1 MDYYVVVQ
9 KPPPYQNG
17 HFNWHNGIAK
27 TRQTEKW
34 TGKGEA
40 YIVSRNYQD
49 RSITW
54 IVHLDHSSTY
64 FQLDKR
70 DVQILSHSCSL
81 VNLSCSGESR
91 LVSFSLLGIT
101 KLELWF
107 FVVSSS
113 GEGLLMSG
121 DFRCGCLKKKQQDF
135 DEKRSTEIV
144 LCYTFRVLKTDLFS
158 LLHKATNYNSIR
170 WIWANQRAVKDHEKI
185 D

>member
-1 MDYYVVVQ
+1 MEPVLISFISAALIDRKSGILVDYVFVQ

-49 RSITW
+49 RSIAW
-54 IVHLDHSSTY
+54 IAPRSS
-64 FQLDKR
+64 
-70 DVQILSHSCSL
+70 
-81 VNLSCSGESR
+81 VNLLPIRQARRSNIESQLLPR
-91 LVSFSLLGIT
+91 KSVSFWWKSVGFVFVAGHYEIGALR
-101 KLELWF
+101 F
-107 FVVSSS
+107 FGVSSS

-135 DEKRSTEIV
+135 DEKRSTGA
-144 LCYTFRVLKTDLFS
+144 K
-158 LLHKATNYNSIR
+158 
-170 WIWANQRAVKDHEKI
+170 
-185 D
+185 